1 MGRTHDVAVGG
12 KWAGGR
18 GENTEGSLAIASF
31 GADGCQRG
39 LSRLATFSS
48 HLVDLDGLPS
58 SQRSSIASAASCW
71 HPSLSAAWRV
81 RRMYV
86 HLEAVGLQ
94 NCLWWAAGP
103 QKRADRQW
111 RQWVQTAGGCSLFG
125 IHPLPP
131 PSPSTRP
138 KLKTLPGSLSSP
150 LAPRRPLLTA
160 SLVLFCSCLD
170 EIGTAWLRLRVCRD
184 VAAQSRARSRRR
196 SFCRRRAA
204 LSVRGR
210 RKVWTDRL
218 TAPCPPGTRLCCFTY
233 TSCTHHQIRAV
244 GVGARVA
251 RLPRDGTPRET
262 VPAVPYY
269 GPTVRGI
276 QT

>member
-111 RQWVQTAGGCSLFG
+111 RDSGCR
-125 IHPLPP
+125 PLEAAAYSGSTPSPRPP
-131 PSPSTRP
+131 PPPDPNSKPCQVLCPPLWRLAAP
-138 KLKTLPGSLSSP
+138 SSP
-150 LAPRRPLLTA
+150 
-160 SLVLFCSCLD
+160 
-170 EIGTAWLRLRVCRD
+170 
-184 VAAQSRARSRRR
+184 RR
-196 SFCRRRAA
+196 SSCFARAWTK
-204 LSVRGR
+204 LVRHGCASASAET
-210 RKVWTDRL
+210 WL
-218 TAPCPPGTRLCCFTY
+218 PSPGP
-233 TSCTHHQIRAV
+233 
-244 GVGARVA
+244 GVGAEASVVA
-251 RLPRDGTPRET
+251 GRHSQSGAGER
-262 VPAVPYY
+262 Y
-269 GPTVRGI
+269 GQIG
-276 QT
+276 